1 MNLTKQAR
9 RVLEGWLSQLVESVF
24 AVPDP
29 DLEMGAREEEGS
41 SKIIFLGPSGLQ
53 FGLKIKGV
61 GGNSPIIMDS

>member
-1 MNLTKQAR
+1 M
-9 RVLEGWLSQLVESVF
+9 
-24 AVPDP
+24 PDP

-61 GGNSPIIMDS
+61 GGGGNSPIIMDS